1 MAAGKV
7 VHGISVFTEHDVYL
21 YKEGNHFRLYD
32 KMGSHVRTVNGE
44 TGVNFAVWA
53 PNAKHVSVI
62 GNFNNWDSTAHA
74 LTMRWDDSGIWE
86 GFIPGIGKGEIYK
99 YHIVSNHNDYRA
111 DKGDPFGLSWEIAPK
126 TASVVWD
133 TDYNWSDDEWMKE
146 RHKKNAL
153 NAPMSIYE
161 VHLGSW
167 RKTGDGLESLGY
179 KETAHQ
185 LAEYCKYMGFTHVEL
200 MPVMEHP
207 FFASWGY
214 QVVGFFAPTS
224 RYGTPQDFMYFVE
237 HMHKNGIGV
246 ILDWVPS
253 HFPSDEY
260 GLMYFDGTHLYE
272 HADPRQGFHPDWGSA
287 IFNYGRHEV
296 INFLISNA
304 LFWLDKYHIDGLRVD
319 AVASMLYLDYSRKEG
334 EWIPNKFGGRENL
347 EAIDFLKKFNETVYK
362 EFPDVQT
369 IAEEST
375 SWPMVT
381 RPLYAG
387 GLGFGFKWNMGWM
400 NDTLSYFSKDTVYRK
415 WHQNNLTFSM
425 MYAFTEN
432 FMLPLSHDEVVHLKG
447 SLIKKMPGDD
457 WQKFANLRALLSYM
471 WFHPGKKMLF
481 MGDEFGQWEEWNVNV
496 SLNWES
502 AGYYNHDG
510 VKKMVKKLNELYV
523 SEPGLNKHEHDW
535 TGFQWLDCGNYEDS
549 VLSFVRKNELFIDDS
564 IVVICNLTPVVRSNY
579 LLGVPDGGFWEEIF
593 NSDSHEYWGSN
604 QGNMGGVHSQDT
616 PWNGMEKS
624 ISITLPPLGVVAFK
638 RRP

>member
-1 MAAGKV
+1 
-7 VHGISVFTEHDVYL
+7 
-21 YKEGNHFRLYD
+21 
-32 KMGSHVRTVNGE
+32 
-44 TGVNFAVWA
+44 
-53 PNAKHVSVI
+53 
-62 GNFNNWDSTAHA
+62 
-74 LTMRWDDSGIWE
+74 
-86 GFIPGIGKGEIYK
+86 
-99 YHIVSNHNDYRA
+99 
-111 DKGDPFGLSWEIAPK
+111 
-126 TASVVWD
+126 
-133 TDYNWSDDEWMKE
+133 
-146 RHKKNAL
+146 
-153 NAPMSIYE
+153 
-161 VHLGSW
+161 
-167 RKTGDGLESLGY
+167 
-179 KETAHQ
+179 
-185 LAEYCKYMGFTHVEL
+185 
-200 MPVMEHP
+200 
-207 FFASWGY
+207 
-214 QVVGFFAPTS
+214 
-224 RYGTPQDFMYFVE
+224 MYFVE
-237 HMHKNGIGV
+237 YMHKNGIGV

-362 EFPDVQT
+362 EYPDVQT

-400 NDTLSYFSKDTVYRK
+400 NDTLSYFAKDTVYRK

-496 SLNWES
+496 SLNWQS

-510 VKKMVKKLNELYV
+510 VKKMVKRLNELYV
-523 SEPGLNKHEHDW
+523 NEPALNKHEHDW

-604 QGNMGGVHSQDT
+604 QGNMGGVHSQDV
-616 PWNGMEKS
+616 PWNGMGKS